1 MPTPLRRYIGGEAS
15 VTVPGGTLRE
25 LVNNL
30 DERYPGIREH
40 LVNPEDGDR
49 LALGLAAV
57 VDGEPTNM
65 GLLTRLEANAEVH
78 FLPAIAGGGPGLFA

>member
-1 MPTPLRRYIGGEAS
+1 MPTPLRRYTGGEAS

-30 DERYPGIREH
+30 DERYPGIRGH
-40 LVNPEDGDR
+40 LVNPDDGDR

-57 VDGEPTNM
+57 IDGEPTNM
-65 GLLTRLEANAEVH
+65 GLLTRLDADAEVH
-78 FLPAIAGGGPGLFA
+78 FLPAISGGGAGPA